1 MSEPASPFT
10 TDTLALLLDSDG
22 VRYTRGDDGALY
34 LRFGCDRVP
43 HELRIVVNEWVGYC
57 AISQHDL
64 GLIVNGL
71 AGEEH
76 AGEACRLALMLNG
89 EALFGSFMLWGYRST
104 SLSYSIVLPTAGASL
119 TLSQLQT
126 AIGAVCS
133 EVDACYPL
141 LQKVLW
147 GELTPEDALSSYRA
161 ARHADEPAD
170 DAGQDEDGD
179 IALEAERTQTQ
190 ERRAPRRRQ
199 VAESA
204 APQPA
209 DTPESLDRIDDTFLE
224 SYDRSD
230 IFSAALADAILRQRA
245 AGSGE

>member
-10 TDTLALLLDSDG
+10 TDTLALLLESDG
-22 VRYTRGDDGALY
+22 VRYSRGDDGALY

-64 GLIVNGL
+64 GLVVNGL
-71 AGEEH
+71 VGEEH

-161 ARHADEPAD
+161 ARHADEQTD
-170 DAGQDEDGD
+170 DAGQEDDAELPTEGD
-179 IALEAERTQTQ
+179 RAQTQ
-190 ERRAPRRRQ
+190 ELRAPRRRP

-209 DTPESLDRIDDTFLE
+209 ETPESLDRIDDAFLE
-224 SYDRSD
+224 NYDRAD
-230 IFSAALADAILRQRA
+230 LFSAALADAILRQRA
-245 AGSGE
+245 ADSGE

>member
-71 AGEEH
+71 SGEEH
-76 AGEACRLALMLNG
+76 TGEACRLALMLNG

-104 SLSYSIVLPTAGASL
+104 SLSYSIVLPTAGAML
-119 TLSQLQT
+119 TLAQLQT

-147 GELTPEDALSSYRA
+147 GELTPEDALGSYRA
-161 ARHADEPAD
+161 ARHADE
-170 DAGQDEDGD
+170 QDEERAQEDEVEPAAD
-179 IALEAERTQTQ
+179 VDRTQTQ

-204 APQPA
+204 APQAA
-209 DTPESLDRIDDTFLE
+209 DSPEALDRIDDAFLE
-224 SYDRSD
+224 NYDRAD
-230 IFSAALADAILRQRA
+230 LFSAALADAIRRQRSIE
-245 AGSGE
+245 SGE